1 MKVELMAIFIAFT
14 GLCTAQETVVLYEN
28 FDNNDNEWFTGKKDS
43 YTAEIK
49 NGKYTIKRKSN
60 EGASWFYQSLDLDP
74 NTENF
79 TVEVKMKQT
88 SGVDNYGYGLLW
100 AMYSNNEDYQ
110 TVLLASNKYLRLS
123 NYYKEKNHPKLDWGE
138 NNSVN
143 KMKKDNVIK
152 VVRTANIVTCYI
164 NDNQVYKGGGY
175 SYFGSKFGFYISNKM
190 TVEID
195 YIKVTKSPI
204 VINYV
209 KNHEVEQENIKL
221 SSHINTDEYDEM
233 LPIVT
238 ADGMGLYCVRDES
251 PENIG
256 GPDDNDIWY
265 SEKDENG
272 EWEDLYHFGTPLNN
286 DGHNFVISVSPDN
299 NKMFIA
305 NTYNSDGSSK
315 GSGLSVANKTRF
327 GWTVPVKLEIEDYK
341 NDNQY
346 VGYCIGSDN
355 KTLIMSVERPNE
367 GLGEKDLFV
376 SFLKDDGSWSKPKH
390 LGNVV
395 NSDLEDNTPFL
406 AADNKTLYFSSTG
419 HFGLG
424 GNDVFMTKR
433 LDDTWQNWSTPQNMG
448 ASINS
453 ANTELGFKLSAK
465 GDYAYVSSSGN
476 IHRIGNPSKPEA
488 VVLVS
493 GVVYNQKTNKPMSAD
508 IVYYDLKD
516 NTELGVAISDPT
528 TGAYKIVLPAGK
540 NYSFLATKSNFY
552 SISENVD
559 LSALSEYSELKKDL
573 FLSPIEKG
581 EVIRL
586 NNIFFE
592 FNKADLKEESFSEL
606 DRLVEILMGNKKLK
620 IEIGG
625 HTDDKGSDAYNV
637 KLSKDRAASVV
648 TYLVSKGIS
657 AGRLTSKGYGESKP
671 VVANDSD
678 ENRAFNRR
686 VEFKILED

>member
-1 MKVELMAIFIAFT
+1 MKAKILSIFLVLT
-14 GLCTAQETVVLYEN
+14 GLCNAQETIVLEDH
-28 FDNNDNEWFTGKKDS
+28 FDDNKNEWFVGKENS
-43 YTAEIK
+43 YSAEIK
-49 NGKYTIKRKSN
+49 NGKYIINRKSK
-60 EGASWFYQSLDLDP
+60 EGASWFHRKLDVDP

-79 TVEVKMKQT
+79 TVEVKMKQI

-100 AMYSNNEDYQ
+100 GMYSNNEDYQ
-110 TVLLASNKYLRLS
+110 TVLVASNKFLRLA
-123 NYYKEKNHPKLDWGE
+123 NYYSEKNHPYLDWHE
-138 NNSVN
+138 NESVK

-152 VVRTANIVTCYI
+152 VVRSANIVTYYI
-164 NDNQVYKGGGY
+164 NGIQVYKDGGY

-190 TVEID
+190 EVEID
-195 YIKVTKSPI
+195 YIKVTKSPLI
-204 VINYV
+204 INYV
-209 KNHEVEQENIKL
+209 ENHDVEQENVKL
-221 SSHINTDEYDEM
+221 SSKINTDDYDEM

-238 ADGMGLYCVRDES
+238 ADGMGLFCVRDES
-251 PENIG
+251 PVNIG

-265 SEKDENG
+265 SEKDAHG
-272 EWEDLYHFGTPLNN
+272 EWEELIHFGPPLNN

-299 NKMFIA
+299 NKLFIA

-315 GSGLSVANKTRF
+315 GSGLSISKKTRF
-327 GWTVPVKLEIEDYK
+327 GWTVPTKVEVEDYK
-341 NDNQY
+341 NDNDY
-346 VGYCIGSDN
+346 VGFCIGSDN
-355 KTLIMSVERPNE
+355 KTLIMSVERPGE

-376 SFLKDDGSWSKPKH
+376 SFLKDDETWTKPMH

-395 NSDLEDNTPFL
+395 NSDLDDNTPFL
-406 AADNKTLYFSSTG
+406 AADNKTLYFSSKG
-419 HFGLG
+419 HYGLG
-424 GNDVFMTKR
+424 GNDVFVTKR
-433 LDDTWQNWSTPQNMG
+433 LDDSWQKWSTPQNMG

-493 GVVYNQKTNKPMSAD
+493 GVVYNQATNKPMSAD
-508 IVYYDLKD
+508 IVYYDLKE
-516 NTELGVAISDPT
+516 NTELGVAISDPS

-559 LSALSEYSELKKDL
+559 LSALSEYSELSKDL
-573 FLSPIEKG
+573 YLSPIKKG
-581 EVIRL
+581 EIIRL

-592 FNKADLKEESFSEL
+592 FNKADLKEESYSEL
-606 DRLVEILMGNKKLK
+606 DRLVEILKDNKKLK

-625 HTDDKGSDAYNV
+625 HTDDKGSESYNL
-637 KLSKDRAASVV
+637 KLSKDRASSVV
-648 TYLVSKGIS
+648 AYLVSKGIS
-657 AGRLTSKGYGESKP
+657 ANRLTSKGYGESQP
-671 VVANDSD
+671 VVTNDSD